1 MELECRGETVTR
13 WETVSGLSIE
23 REESGEMI
31 VPDACPDVGEVLLRR
46 PRLFLQ
52 RREAMEGRG
61 EFSGLI
67 RVGILYRPEEGE
79 GIASMEVTLPFS
91 ATAEDKGLTKDC
103 VLRITPSVLSADVHL
118 LNSRKVLV
126 KVVYRL
132 EGEALCPRNETV
144 VSLVEDPL
152 PWGIRQK
159 TEEENC
165 FLPVSVQEK
174 AFTCQDTLTLSDS
187 LPEPEK
193 VLFTEGRCLCRE
205 ARVLGDRLIFK
216 GETVLDLLCLDEDG
230 EPFSARLEVPFSQVM
245 DGESEGDVC
254 RVSLL
259 LTDISCVADPADR
272 RSFTVDLSLTA
283 QGEVCRSASVPMLSD
298 LYSTAY
304 DLDVQ
309 REEASFSALR
319 IRDEA
324 QETARVILPGKVE
337 TCENVSVTLGRASL
351 RKEGEDQ
358 LLEQTLRV
366 SALCSGENGPVGME
380 KTELVTHRVPNGE
393 GSRCLW
399 TAELSGD
406 PASNHTG
413 EGLEVTVPLTFRWLL
428 LEERTAPVIR
438 QVTVGEKLVRG
449 EDAPSLVIRSVRE
462 GQTLWDIAKAHAA
475 AQEDIMAASGLTE
488 EELYPG
494 QLLLIPRSAG

>member
-1 MELECRGETVTR
+1 MELECRQETVTR
-13 WETVSGLSIE
+13 WEAVSGLSVE

-31 VPDACPDVGEVLLRR
+31 VPDACPDVGEVLLTR

-52 RREAMEGRG
+52 RREATEGRG

-67 RVGILYRPEEGE
+67 RVGILYRPEGGE
-79 GIASMEVTLPFS
+79 GTASMEVTLPFS
-91 ATAEDKGLTKDC
+91 ATAEDRALTADC
-103 VLRITPSVLSADVHL
+103 VLWTTPVVLSSDVHL

-126 KVVYRL
+126 KVIYRL
-132 EGEALCPRNETV
+132 EGEALRPRTETL

-152 PWGIRQK
+152 PWGIRQR
-159 TEEENC
+159 TEEGVC

-174 AFTCQDTLTLSDS
+174 AFACQDTLTLPAG

-193 VLFTEGRCLCRE
+193 VLLTEGRCQCRE

-230 EPFSARLEVPFSQVM
+230 TPFSARLEVPFSQVM
-245 DGESEGDVC
+245 DGESEGEVC

-259 LTDISCVADPADR
+259 LTDVSCVSDPADR
-272 RSFTVDLSLTA
+272 RSFSVDLNLTA
-283 QGEVCRSASVPMLSD
+283 QGVVCRTASVPMLSD

-304 DLDVQ
+304 DLEVS
-309 REEASFSALR
+309 REEASFSVLR

-324 QETARVILPGKVE
+324 QETARVLLPGELE

-351 RKEGEDQ
+351 RREGEDL

-366 SALCSGENGPVGME
+366 SALCGGENGPVGSE
-380 KTELVTHRVPNGE
+380 KTEPVTHRIPNSE

-406 PASNHTG
+406 PAQAVTG

-438 QVTVGEKLVRG
+438 QVTVGEKLDRG
-449 EDAPSLVIRSVRE
+449 EDTPSLIIRAVRE
-462 GQTLWDIAKAHAA
+462 GQTLWDIAKAHSS

-494 QLLLIPRSAG
+494 QMLLIPRSAG